1 MVTIDLIVHNSI
13 TVSESLVA
21 CDSAVWNGNVYNLSG
36 IYIDTLPTIH
46 GCDSIVTMDMTIHNS
61 IATNDSLVACDSAI
75 WNGNVYHYNR
85 YLCRYPI
92 YNSRL

>member
-13 TVSESLVA
+13 AVSDSLVG
-21 CDSAVWNGNVYNLSG
+21 CDSALWNGNVYTLSG

-61 IATNDSLVACDSAI
+61 ISTTDSLTACDSAI
-75 WNGNVYHYNR
+75 SVSYTHLTLPTNDQV
-85 YLCRYPI
+85 
-92 YNSRL
+92 